1 MHLLVFPIGAA
12 AAALLYLIR
21 VPAFYPLIV
30 IFGALVIQTRFSTG
44 RTQNYLLALTTIVAA
59 ANVMEILGM
68 ILAPQSQQIRESVED
83 GLWDPRLLV
92 GWGPRHPGTFRAS
105 RTLNGRKIYDVT
117 YTIDS
122 NLNRQTLAGEGGKG
136 IAIFG
141 DSFMFGEGLEDDQTL
156 PQQLANLQQRIP
168 YIILR
173 SPPIIQ
179 LTLWLSC
186 RL

>member
-68 ILAPQSQQIRESVED
+68 
-83 GLWDPRLLV
+83 
-92 GWGPRHPGTFRAS
+92 
-105 RTLNGRKIYDVT
+105 
-117 YTIDS
+117 TI
-122 NLNRQTLAGEGGKG
+122 GKNSSG
-136 IAIFG
+136 IA
-141 DSFMFGEGLEDDQTL
+141 DER
-156 PQQLANLQQRIP
+156 QQGVSMSAKRP
-168 YIILR
+168 
-173 SPPIIQ
+173 
-179 LTLWLSC
+179 
-186 RL
+186 